1 MGFINKAQDEMTDEL
16 FIIEEDAP
24 IPGYMELT
32 HVEGPYDEPVVFHVT
47 QALFAKVIR
56 HYAQNAQARKGKT

>member
-1 MGFINKAQDEMTDEL
+1 MGFINKAQDELTDEI

-24 IPGYMELT
+24 IPGYVELT
-32 HVEGPYDEPVVFHVT
+32 HVEGPHDTPVSFHVT
-47 QALFAKVIR
+47 QPLFAKVIR